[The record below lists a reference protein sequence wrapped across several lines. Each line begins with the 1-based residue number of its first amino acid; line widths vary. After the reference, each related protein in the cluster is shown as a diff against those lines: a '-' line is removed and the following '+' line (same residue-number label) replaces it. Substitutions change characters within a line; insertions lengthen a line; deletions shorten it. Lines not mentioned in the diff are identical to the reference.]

1 MRTETASVAT
11 QGRIGAALAGRLWLR
26 EGAILSDRR
35 NELRSS
41 DVAEVQEVPTLGSRA
56 VLAATKLHIPAVR
69 PELIARAALVEEL
82 ASRPRRNLAL
92 VEAPAG
98 YGKTTLIAEW
108 CSSRREDRGFAWLS
122 LDEGDSDPVRFLAGV
137 IDALRTVE
145 PGMGAGAL
153 DALEARGVHV
163 RDVALP
169 LLLNEL
175 AGLERDVVLVLDDYQ
190 TVRGESVHGVVEVL
204 LDHLPDGLQ
213 VVIGTRVDPPLS
225 LARRRARGQLT
236 ELRAAD
242 LRFTL
247 AEAAELL
254 RRTVGLD
261 VSDDEVSRL
270 HERTEGW
277 PAGLYLAGLSLR
289 GRADRHRFIESFAG
303 DDRHIVDYLASEVLG
318 EQPEHVRTFLL
329 KTSLLERLCGPL
341 CDALT
346 ESSDSARLLERVESQ
361 NLFLIPLDTTRT
373 WYRYH
378 RLFGEL
384 LRHELEL
391 SDPDATPELHRRA
404 CDWYRG
410 QDLVPDAIHHATKG
424 GEVAQARELVSA
436 HWNDYFNRGRLA
448 TVEQWLAAIPAESVR
463 IDPRLCV
470 ATAWLALDKGA
481 LEDARGW
488 IESATRAAAVGE
500 GGWDADAVAADMGVL
515 RAVHGF
521 KVAELESARAAA
533 VDVVELAEEGSFPH
547 TVARL
552 ILGVTLYW
560 QGKPTEAR
568 AVLREAADAA
578 ASDGNLLGQSYALGY
593 LALVEIDHG
602 AIEEADRLGRE
613 ALELS
618 DSPGFREHFVLM
630 VGHLARGRA
639 AKLGGRVEDAETEI
653 RRAVEIADRGA
664 GRLEVA
670 AALLAL
676 SRIRHLRGDAAQAR
690 EAILK
695 ARGVLDQCPES
706 GTLGRAVKAAQSGF
720 KVAAHD
726 GGRQGSG
733 PAEELTDRELA
744 VLRLLPSPLSRR
756 EIAET
761 LYVSPN
767 TVKTHAKGIYR
778 KLEAES
784 REDAVSRARELGI
797 L

>member
-1 MRTETASVAT
+1 
-11 QGRIGAALAGRLWLR
+11 
-26 EGAILSDRR
+26 LSDRR
-35 NELRSS
+35 NELRSW
-41 DVAEVQEVPTLGSRA
+41 DVAEVQEVPILGSGA

-108 CSSRREDRGFAWLS
+108 CSSTREDRGFAWLS

-145 PGMGAGAL
+145 PGMGAAAL
-153 DALEARGVHV
+153 DALESRSVRV

-190 TVRGESVHGVVEVL
+190 TVRGEGVHGVVEVL

-242 LRFTL
+242 LRLTP

-341 CDALT
+341 CDAVT
-346 ESSDSARLLERVESQ
+346 GSSDSARLLERVESQ

-391 SDPDATPELHRRA
+391 SDRDAAWELHRSA
-404 CDWYRG
+404 CDWYRQ
-410 QDLVPDAIHHATKG
+410 QDLIPDAIRHATLAG
-424 GEVAQARELVSA
+424 DVDEARELINA

-448 TVEQWLAAIPAESVR
+448 TVEQWLAAIPTQSVR
-463 IDPRLCV
+463 SDPRLCV
-470 ATAWLALDKGA
+470 AGAWLALDRGA

-488 IESATRAAAVGE
+488 IESAVQATQAGGA
-500 GGWDADAVAADMGVL
+500 GWDPQAVAADIGVL

-521 KVAELESARAAA
+521 KVAELESARVAAQ
-533 VDVVELAEEGSFPH
+533 DVLELADEGTFPH

-560 QGKPTEAR
+560 QGEPAEA
-568 AVLREAADAA
+568 AEVLRDAADAA
-578 ASDGNLLGQSYALGY
+578 AADENLLGQSYALGY
-593 LALVEIDHG
+593 LGLVEIDRG
-602 AIEEADRLGRE
+602 APDEADRLGKE
-613 ALELS
+613 ALGLS

-630 VGHLARGRA
+630 LAHLARGRA
-639 AKLGGRVEDAETEI
+639 AKLDGRLEDAEAEI
-653 RRAVEIADRGA
+653 RRGVEIADRGA

-676 SRIRHLRGDAAQAR
+676 ARIRHLRGDPAEAR
-690 EAILK
+690 DAILK
-695 ARGVLDQCPES
+695 AQDVIDRCPET
-706 GTLGRAVKAAQSGF
+706 GTLGRAVAAAHTGF
-720 KVAAHD
+720 KVAAPGVGHP
-726 GGRQGSG
+726 SAG

-756 EIAET
+756 EIAEA

-767 TVKTHAKGIYR
+767 TIKTHAKGIYR
-778 KLEAES
+778 KLDAAS